1 MRKQMSLGSKRWMP
15 SSLLYVYMEATKR

>member
-1 MRKQMSLGSKRWMP
+1 MRKQMSLGSKRWLP